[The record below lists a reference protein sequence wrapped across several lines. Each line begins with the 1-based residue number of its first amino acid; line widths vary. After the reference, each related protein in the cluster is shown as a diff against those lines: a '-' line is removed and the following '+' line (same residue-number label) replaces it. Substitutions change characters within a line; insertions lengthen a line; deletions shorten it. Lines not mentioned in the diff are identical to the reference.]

1 VSAKFLTAK
10 LTDIAELNPTLGKK
24 LPAEE
29 LVSFVPMASLSA
41 ESASVETT
49 QDRPYAE
56 VAKGFTPF
64 LDGDVLVAKIT
75 PCFENGKIAQARL
88 PRSHGFGST
97 EFHVVRARSGITESR
112 YLHHYLRLEEVRANG
127 QRRMTGSGGQR
138 RVPASFLADLAVP
151 LPPLEEQRRIA
162 AILDQ
167 TETLRTQRRTALA
180 LLDSLTQSLFLDM
193 FGDMRVEPDR
203 WPKVPFD
210 AIVEDSRIGL
220 VRGSQELDDSHPY
233 PYLRMNAITRDGELK
248 LEGALRAT
256 ATAEELET
264 YCLRHGDFLFNTRNS
279 RELVGKTALFRG
291 SELYLFNNN
300 LLRVRFV
307 ESAHPEY
314 VVAAFKTQYIQ
325 NELELRKSGTTN
337 VFAVYYKDLRTLPI
351 PLPPLPLQQTFATRI
366 ASIEA
371 LKATHR
377 RALAALDALFAS
389 LQQRAFSGELAL
401 AAPRSLAQSLKQLQQ
416 LEASIGQEALIFI
429 AKRMPNGD
437 LYNSLKAIY
446 FADRHHLEHH
456 GRQIYNETYSAL
468 THGPVPQ
475 AAYDATNVLIGKLMF
490 SSFDDDAVRAALR
503 RKGDTLT
510 ALRDADFSKLSRA
523 VIESL
528 EWGIRYCRDMKFGQT
543 KTASH
548 DSAYERT
555 PKNEAIPLQYV
566 IDTLPPEARQRHWGL

>member
-1 VSAKFLTAK
+1 MSAKFLTAK

>member
-1 VSAKFLTAK
+1 MSAWTETTLGEACELYQPQTISSAELVADGTYPVYGANGIIGKYDKFNHEESQLLVTCRGATCGAVNISEPYAWINGNAMVVRPRNDSLDLKYLAHLFRGGLDLTAAITGAAQPQITRQS
-10 LTDIAELNPTLGKK
+10 LAPLRIRIPTL
-24 LPAEE
+24 P
-29 LVSFVPMASLSA
+29 
-41 ESASVETT
+41 
-49 QDRPYAE
+49 
-56 VAKGFTPF
+56 
-64 LDGDVLVAKIT
+64 
-75 PCFENGKIAQARL
+75 
-88 PRSHGFGST
+88 
-97 EFHVVRARSGITESR
+97 
-112 YLHHYLRLEEVRANG
+112 
-127 QRRMTGSGGQR
+127 
-138 RVPASFLADLAVP
+138 
-151 LPPLEEQRRIA
+151 EQRRIA

-167 TETLRTQRRTALA
+167 AETLQTQRRTALA

-193 FGDMRVEPDR
+193 FGDAETNKMG
-203 WPKVPFD
+203 FQI
-210 AIVEDSRIGL
+210 ATLG
-220 VRGSQELDDSHPY
+220 
-233 PYLRMNAITRDGELK
+233 NAIKLK
-248 LEGALRAT
+248 SGNFLPASQMAEKGQFPVYGGNGINGKHDEFMFEEPKIVIGRVGA
-256 ATAEELET
+256 
-264 YCLRHGDFLFNTRNS
+264 YCGCVHVTEQRSWVTDN
-279 RELVGKTALFRG
+279 ALYI
-291 SELYLFNNN
+291 EAYD
-300 LLRVRFV
+300 
-307 ESAHPEY
+307 SALHPEY
-314 VVAAFKTQYIQ
+314 LAFALSEAKLNQYASQSGQPLI
-325 NELELRKSGTTN
+325 SGTRIAT
-337 VFAVYYKDLRTLPI
+337 VKLLI
-351 PLPPLPLQQTFATRI
+351 PPLPLQQTFATRI
-366 ASIEA
+366 AAIEA

-389 LQQRAFSGELAL
+389 LQQRAFSGELTL